1 MILAPCENLIPDD
14 VNIDELCELYRDIGK
29 EYNEV
34 TEAWNDLTQE
44 ADNGKLRQ
52 HLRIGSSLQLCAAD
66 EINRH
71 LNTRIAEMHRRSTG
85 TLESRPRES
94 AALRLQAFAFRRKH
108 KGALID
114 HHKRTAV

>member
-52 HLRIGSSLQLCAAD
+52 HLAEEVVDLMTVCTTFLKAMERLEGIPANFADTVFKMVYCKNAARGYFD
-66 EINRH
+66 IDNKIEVVKSIEG
-71 LNTRIAEMHRRSTG
+71 LNA
-85 TLESRPRES
+85 
-94 AALRLQAFAFRRKH
+94 
-108 KGALID
+108 
-114 HHKRTAV
+114 